1 MNTSDPAWI
10 HRYDADKWIA
20 PDDQPMISRS
30 SPIKISQGDMV
41 AIGLLSDRK
50 TARRLRKF
58 LYATAVGMAAAALLL
73 CIFVMKWAV
82 SHGEKVSS

>member
-20 PDDQPMISRS
+20 PDAVAVPRS

-82 SHGEKVSS
+82 SHGEKVSN